1 MQHKHSNLP
10 SDISKTV
17 KDPVCGMD
25 VDLAKSPHHY
35 QLGDAEYHFCSAGC
49 LGKFKANPA
58 DYTNPAK
65 PKASCC
71 HGHSKPTLTAQP
83 ATGNKEAIYTC
94 PMHPEVR
101 QIGPGSCPKCGMA
114 LEPENIAEHY
124 GADPEL
130 KYMTHRF
137 WIASAFSIPLLFLGM
152 GAHLTTGSLHE
163 FVMSHTAIWLQLI
176 LSTPVVLWC
185 GWPFYVRFWQ
195 SIKHKSPN
203 MFTLIGLGVGVAYIY
218 SVIVTLAPQLLAG
231 MLGDMKSPAVYF
243 EPAAVITVLV
253 LLGQI
258 MELKAR
264 AQTSSAMRA
273 LLNLAPA
280 TAGVIRADG
289 TEEDVPLSDVH
300 KGDVL
305 RVRPG
310 EKVPVDGVV
319 LEGNS
324 SIDQSMITGEP
335 IPVEKSS
342 GDTVTGATINGTGS
356 FTMRAERVGGETM
369 LAQIVD
375 MVSKAQRTRAPIQ
388 RLADTVA
395 GYFVPAV
402 ILVAII
408 AAAVWGIY
416 GPEPRLGYAILNAV
430 AVLIIACPCA
440 LGLATPMS
448 IMAGTGRGA
457 KAGVLIKNAEAL
469 EAFEKV
475 DTLIVD
481 KTGTLT
487 EGKPKLMNVVPAE
500 GFDEATLL
508 IFAASLERGSEHP
521 LAAAIVEG
529 AEAKGMKLVKA
540 DDFQS
545 ITGKGVTGIIDG
557 KKVGLGNLAL
567 LESLK
572 VEATGVKTQAEPYR
586 AQGHTAI
593 FLAIDGKA
601 AGIITVAD
609 PIKATTI
616 EAIKL
621 LKADGLRIVM
631 ITGDNKTTAMAVAQ
645 KVGIDEVE
653 ADVLPDQK
661 NAAVRKLQEQGRK
674 VGMAGDGIND
684 APALA
689 QAEVGIAMGTGADVA
704 MESAGITLVKGD
716 LMGIV
721 RARHLSRATMR
732 NIRQNL
738 FFAFVY
744 NALGVPV
751 AAGILYPF
759 FGILLSPIIASA
771 AMALSSVSV
780 IVNSL
785 RLRNIEL

>member
-1 MQHKHSNLP
+1 MMNHDHHAHHHAPAP
-10 SDISKTV
+10 STV
-17 KDPVCGMD
+17 KDPVCGMN
-25 VDLAKSPHHY
+25 VNTTKTQHHTR
-35 QLGDAEYHFCSAGC
+35 LGDNDYYFCSKGC
-49 LGKFKANPA
+49 LEKFKANPGQ
-58 DYTNPAK
+58 YTQPL
-65 PKASCC
+65 KAHSCC
-71 HGHSKPTLTAQP
+71 HGHHKPASTSQP
-83 ATGNKEAIYTC
+83 AAGGKDIIYTC

-101 QIGPGSCPKCGMA
+101 QVGPGTCPKCGMA
-114 LEPENIAEHY
+114 LEPENIAESE

-130 KYMTHRF
+130 KDMTRRF
-137 WIASAFSIPLLFLGM
+137 WIAAALSIPLLFLGM
-152 GAHLTTGSLHE
+152 GAHITSGALHE
-163 FVMSHTAIWLQLI
+163 FIMSRTAIWLQLV

-185 GWPFYVRFWQ
+185 GWPFFVRFWQ
-195 SIKHKSPN
+195 SLKHKSPN
-203 MFTLIGLGVGVAYIY
+203 MFTLIGLGVGVAYAY
-218 SVIVTLAPQLLAG
+218 SVIVTFTPQLLSGLLSEGEA
-231 MLGDMKSPAVYF
+231 PAVYF
-243 EPAAVITVLV
+243 EPAAVITALV
-253 LLGQI
+253 LLGQVL
-258 MELKAR
+258 ELKAR

-273 LLNLAPA
+273 LLDLAPA
-280 TAGVIRADG
+280 TARVIRDG
-289 TEEDVPLSDVH
+289 HEEDIPLAEVRQ
-300 KGDVL
+300 GDVL

-319 LEGNS
+319 LEGS
-324 SIDQSMITGEP
+324 SAIDQSMITGEP
-335 IPVEKSS
+335 VPVEKSP
-342 GDTVTGATINGTGS
+342 GDKVTGATINGTGS
-356 FTMRAERVGGETM
+356 FTMRAERVGNETM

-388 RLADTVA
+388 RLADKVS

-408 AAAVWGIY
+408 AAIAWGGF
-416 GPEPRLGYAILNAV
+416 GPEPRIGYAILNAV

-457 KAGVLIKNAEAL
+457 KAGVLIKNAESL
-469 EAFEKV
+469 EGFEKV

-487 EGKPKLMNVVPAE
+487 EGKPKLMSVVPAA
-500 GFDEATLL
+500 GFEHAEVLAL
-508 IFAASLERGSEHP
+508 AASLERGSEHP
-521 LAAAIVEG
+521 LAEAIVSG
-529 AEAKGMKLVKA
+529 ATEKGAALTNASEFK
-540 DDFQS
+540 S
-545 ITGKGVTGIIDG
+545 ITGKGVTGTING
-557 KKVGLGNLAL
+557 KKVALGNLAL
-567 LESLK
+567 LETLGID
-572 VEATGVKTQAEPYR
+572 AAGVKGHADAYR
-586 AQGHTAI
+586 AQGQTAM
-593 FLAIDGKA
+593 FVAIDSKA

-609 PIKATTI
+609 PIKTTSV
-616 EAIKL
+616 EAIKQ
-621 LKADGLRIVM
+621 LKAAGLRVIM
-631 ITGDNKTTAMAVAQ
+631 LTGDNKTTAMAVAK
-645 KVGIDEVE
+645 KVGIEEVE

-674 VGMAGDGIND
+674 VAMAGDGIND

-689 QAEVGIAMGTGADVA
+689 QADVGIAMGTGADVA
-704 MESAGITLVKGD
+704 MESAGITLIQGD

-751 AAGILYPF
+751 AAGVLYPV

-785 RLRNIEL
+785 RLRNIKL